1 MSSNLKT
8 RYAMSERSSR
18 DKDERKNNSGESSAS
33 PGEDVVLHYTP
44 GTEAHEAAAA
54 PPDLRPASRAKLR
67 VVLVQT
73 QAENAGAQEISR
85 LLGLGLTARGYEV
98 FNLFFFRK
106 SDSFDEPPNTAYC
119 APSRPGHPLA
129 LLRMLRTLAGQIRA
143 INPDVVLTFQH
154 FGNVIGG
161 GVSRLVSRAPV
172 IANQVSSAM
181 SMSWPVRA
189 ADIAMGSTGFFQC
202 ITLNSHD
209 MEREYARYPAPY
221 RSRMKHVPHGFD
233 DKSRRVPKELA
244 RQQFK
249 LPPDRILLGCAAR
262 LHPHKRLDAAIRLL
276 AGEPSWH
283 LALAG
288 QGADAERLK
297 ALANEL
303 QVTDRLHFIGEIPPR
318 QMADFLACLDVFV
331 FPSQAETFGLAAVEA
346 ASAGIPCV
354 VNDLPVLREVLSFEG
369 KPAAIF
375 VDAADQTAL
384 SAAVSQ
390 ILTDQALSNALR
402 QSAEGLRSRYSLDS
416 MVEEYVRILDTAL
429 GRGAQQTDRK

>member
-1 MSSNLKT
+1 MLHFTPSTEPRTAPAVS
-8 RYAMSERSSR
+8 RGRST
-18 DKDERKNNSGESSAS
+18 DGK
-33 PGEDVVLHYTP
+33 PGRRIL
-44 GTEAHEAAAA
+44 
-54 PPDLRPASRAKLR
+54 
-67 VVLVQT
+67 LVQT

-85 LLGLGLTARGYEV
+85 LLGAGLAARGYEV
-98 FNLFFFRK
+98 ANLFFFRK
-106 SDSFDEPPNTAYC
+106 SESFDEPPNTFYC
-119 APSRPGHPLA
+119 APRRPGNPLA
-129 LLRMLRTLAGQIRA
+129 LLRMLWTLAGHIRA
-143 INPDVVLTFQH
+143 IRPDAVLTFQH
-154 FGNVIGG
+154 FGNVIGA
-161 GVSRLVSRAPV
+161 GVSRVVSRAPV

-189 ADIAMGSTGFFQC
+189 ADIVMGSVGFFQC
-202 ITLNSHD
+202 ITLNSKD

-233 DKSRRVPKELA
+233 DKSRSLPREIA

-249 LPPDRILLGCAAR
+249 LPPDCVLLGCAAR

-276 AGEPSWH
+276 AGGPSWH

-288 QGADAERLK
+288 QGADEGRLR
-297 ALANEL
+297 ALADEL
-303 QVTDRLHFIGEIPPR
+303 NVADRLHFIGEIPPR

-375 VDAADQTAL
+375 VDAADQAAL
-384 SAAVSQ
+384 AAAVSRV
-390 ILTDQALSNALR
+390 LADKSLREALR
-402 QSAEGLRSRYSLDS
+402 QSAGGLRSRYSLDS
-416 MVEEYVRILDTAL
+416 MIDEYVHILDAAIA
-429 GRGAQQTDRK
+429 RDPH